1 MRQRAVAAAAAQRT
15 GLRSSSD
22 FLYIGQ
28 AEGGCAA
35 GAGFAAYIGQPL
47 GGEEAA
53 ASGIVRSSLLF
64 ASAISARWCR
74 GQSTEHVASN

>member
-1 MRQRAVAAAAAQRT
+1 VSPQRELAVHWRQMRQRAVAAAAAQRT

-53 ASGIVRSSLLF
+53 SGI
-64 ASAISARWCR
+64 AI
-74 GQSTEHVASN
+74 G